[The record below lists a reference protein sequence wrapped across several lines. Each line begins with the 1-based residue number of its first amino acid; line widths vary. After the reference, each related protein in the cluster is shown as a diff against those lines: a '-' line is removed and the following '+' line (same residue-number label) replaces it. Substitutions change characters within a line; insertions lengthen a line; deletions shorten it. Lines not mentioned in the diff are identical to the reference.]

1 VAPPPP
7 GPTEDTPSG
16 GPCPTLLVN
25 VASECDG
32 ISDNVMRWTNEQ
44 ASKPVFLIAGSS
56 MRGDGCRT
64 S

>member
-1 VAPPPP
+1 
-7 GPTEDTPSG
+7 
-16 GPCPTLLVN
+16 LVN